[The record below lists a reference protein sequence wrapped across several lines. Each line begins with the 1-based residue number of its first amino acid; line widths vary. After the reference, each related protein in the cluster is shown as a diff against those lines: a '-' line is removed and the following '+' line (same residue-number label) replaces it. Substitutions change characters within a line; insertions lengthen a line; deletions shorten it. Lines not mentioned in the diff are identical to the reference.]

1 MFDETKVKAWTGGV
15 PVEGEAVSQIQ
26 NITML
31 PVVAGQLDLKAFEL
45 PDSLSVVRAQIE
57 RDVPVGFGMHRRSL
71 AEHGPRSEHLTTA
84 IADLYQRFDALA
96 IRTRL
101 GKLDERRVWQ
111 QVGTLGGGNHFI
123 ELCLD
128 ESQSVWVMLHSGSRN
143 IGNMIGK
150 CAITMAREI
159 AVKENRTLPDR

>member
-15 PVEGEAVSQIQ
+15 PVEGQAVTQIQ

-31 PVVAGQLDLKAFEL
+31 PVVAGHIAIMPDVHLGKGATVGSVIPTKGAIIPAAVGVDIGCGMVAVQLDLKACEL

-57 RDVPVGFGMHRRSL
+57 RDVRVGFRMHRRSL
-71 AEHGPRSEHLTTA
+71 AEHGPRSERLPTA

-101 GKLDERRVWQ
+101 
-111 QVGTLGGGNHFI
+111 
-123 ELCLD
+123 
-128 ESQSVWVMLHSGSRN
+128 
-143 IGNMIGK
+143 
-150 CAITMAREI
+150 
-159 AVKENRTLPDR
+159 